1 MAIVP
6 QDMMSDAGASP
17 LSLAEKVALVARNLP
32 TAADYRAVAPL
43 RALSF
48 TRQAPGSM
56 RDLPH
61 QQAVFTRACAARGWS
76 AGGSVG
82 QIGGGLRAWST
93 VVRMVQAG
101 RYDVV
106 IVDRW
111 ERLASTEVD
120 RLRVLWM
127 LRRAGVRLLIAKDGI
142 DTGERIG
149 LALVDS
155 LISAGAAAA
164 SR

>member
-1 MAIVP
+1 MVMVA
-6 QDMMSDAGASP
+6 DRTDGGDAE
-17 LSLAEKVALVARNLP
+17 LSAAEKLAVVIRALPGARVHWG
-32 TAADYRAVAPL
+32 AAVPV

-56 RDLPH
+56 RDLPV
-61 QQAVFTRACAARGWS
+61 QQAVFTAACAARGWS

-82 QIGGGLRAWST
+82 QIGGGLRAWSS
-93 VVRMVQAG
+93 VVRMVAAG

-106 IVDRW
+106 VVDSW
-111 ERLASTEVD
+111 ERLASTEVG

-142 DTGERIG
+142 DTGTSIG

-155 LISAGAAAA
+155 LLSAGAAAV